1 MLNKVQLIGR
11 LGQTPEPKQTTT
23 GEIVVNFGLA
33 TSTSWK
39 DKNTQEWKENTQWHN
54 VVCFGFNA
62 EKAAKLSKGQLAYVE
77 GALQTREW
85 KNKEGA
91 TVCKTEVVLQKFD
104 GTIKSLEK
112 IDKQNPEP
120 SLNDFNKPSSNDF
133 DDDIPF

>member
-11 LGQTPEPKQTTT
+11 LGKTPEIRQTKSDDN
-23 GEIVVNFGLA
+23 VANFGLA

-54 VVCFGFNA
+54 IVCFGYNA
-62 EKAAKLSKGQLAYVE
+62 EKAAKLSKGQLVYVE

-85 KNKEGA
+85 TNKEGV
-91 TVCKTEVVLQKFD
+91 TVRTTEVVLQKFD
-104 GTIKSLEK
+104 GSIKSLEK